1 MEEHDNLLH
10 YGVKG
15 QRWGVITKRGKSLI
29 SKLGS
34 RKPKP
39 KTGETSEKPK
49 NTNRVT
55 AEVKSVKR
63 QLSWNKKV
71 RDRKKLSD
79 DELKQVLERVKNE
92 NNLRRLSKRKEYLKR
107 ESLTDAQLKAR
118 VDRLQLEDNLKK
130 NVAVT
135 TAYQRDL
142 GKAIVGVSMKVAV
155 STYNKKKGKTAT
167 PAQDIV
173 KNEVMNFINN
183 KHKSAGA
190 MLKIAANA
198 KKGSADS

>member
-1 MEEHDNLLH
+1 MEEHDRLIH

-15 QRWGVITKRGKSLI
+15 QRWGVITKGRAAIGRAI
-29 SKLGS
+29 SKRKDKS
-34 RKPKP
+34 ASTESKPKS
-39 KTGETSEKPK
+39 G
-49 NTNRVT
+49 NRVT

-92 NNLRRLSKRKEYLKR
+92 NNLRRLAKRKEYLKR
-107 ESLTDAQLKAR
+107 ESLTDTQLKAR

-135 TAYQRDL
+135 TAYQRDI

-155 STYNKKKGKTAT
+155 SQYNKKKGKTAT

-198 KKGSADS
+198 RKGSADS